1 MLHESA
7 LSRRFEEG
15 VVHGIFAPEQPQ
27 TRSGGRAI
35 MENLQATPTRT
46 PAHLWVVGVL
56 SLLWNSFG
64 CYDYTMTKLNPVDHF
79 ASMGMGATELAYMDS
94 LPAWLSAFWA
104 LGVWGSLL
112 GSILLLMRSRHA
124 VTAFAASLLGLVVSQ
139 IYQFLGT
146 VMPSTMHSPA
156 MYAMTAVIW
165 IALLFFLW
173 YSRRMA
179 AAGVL
184 R

>member
-15 VVHGIFAPEQPQ
+15 VVHGIFAPEQLQ

-35 MENLQATPTRT
+35 MENLQATSVRT

-64 CYDYTMTKLNPVDHF
+64 CYDYTMTKLDPVKYMT
-79 ASMGMGATELAYMDS
+79 SVGMGEAEIAYMDTF
-94 LPAWLSAFWA
+94 PAWLSAFWA
-104 LGVWGSLL
+104 IGVWGSLL
-112 GSILLLMRSRHA
+112 GSVLLLIRSRHA
-124 VTAFAASLLGLVVSQ
+124 VTAFAASLLGLAVSQ
-139 IYQFLGT
+139 VYQFADGAMPASMYSPVMLVMT
-146 VMPSTMHSPA
+146 V
-156 MYAMTAVIW
+156 VIW
-165 IALLFFLW
+165 ASLLFFLW
-173 YSRRMA
+173 YARRMA